1 MKEDWDEPAD
11 ERQCDV
17 CLKNARRVVTKV
29 PVRLDEV
36 VYIQSGDNYSTSIEV
51 PNGAN
56 GQRCKVVVEVP
67 LKIVKD
73 EGEDAKQE
81 RARAA
86 VSRRINKRGSCH
98 GKVVNADDGG
108 KLGEHLTHVHCV
120 KLDAVNCYLYVK
132 QKKVLEALA
141 KTQNGTRPP
150 PKKDHGPFYPDQKCN
165 FLKAARE
172 IFSEEG
178 RKQAFERELAR
189 FPQQEDADSDEEDE
203 EDEEEEDED
212 EDDEEFIYVWKSTSF
227 ETFPRA
233 KNEMFFRLTM
243 MRALYRTKSQRQCP
257 RAEAEFPI
265 TAH

>member
-1 MKEDWDEPAD
+1 VPPPSIADVKAAAAAKRPPPPPAERRNCSMCHKLRRNRAGEMKDDWDKPAD
-11 ERQCDV
+11 ERKCES
-17 CLKNARRVVTKV
+17 CKNRLARALVEE

-150 PKKDHGPFYPDQKCN
+150 PKKDHGPFYPDQNCN
-165 FLKAARE
+165 FL
-172 IFSEEG
+172 G
-178 RKQAFERELAR
+178 
-189 FPQQEDADSDEEDE
+189 
-203 EDEEEEDED
+203 
-212 EDDEEFIYVWKSTSF
+212 
-227 ETFPRA
+227 
-233 KNEMFFRLTM
+233 
-243 MRALYRTKSQRQCP
+243 
-257 RAEAEFPI
+257 
-265 TAH
+265 H